1 MSSMTK
7 VNLLIACAGGK
18 KLSTCKLKELGG
30 NAEKEAKAIYEK
42 EVAALNAID
51 YVPSPDSDAMLG
63 EDAMN
68 THPSL
73 SQPTPMYPMSFGKSI
88 LPSNFHMLEVAP
100 DGYCLFRCIL
110 DQLNHDEGARHEF
123 MRHQITNHISRSGNA
138 FKDFLLL

>member
-1 MSSMTK
+1 
-7 VNLLIACAGGK
+7 
-18 KLSTCKLKELGG
+18 
-30 NAEKEAKAIYEK
+30 
-42 EVAALNAID
+42 
-51 YVPSPDSDAMLG
+51 MLG

-138 FKDFLLL
+138 FKDFLLLWDNHEDIADLDGYLQKMGKNGARGGHPEVYAAAWFYSFDITI